1 MLCVTTYKFGCLLAV
16 PIKDP
21 SYGSFP
27 SENGPVLLHNIFFST
42 MSSDGGTDFDSTSDM
57 SSDANDHTDVPVG
70 LSDPQYV
77 AKKRRMLDAV
87 NRLRATGAQ
96 LDLDIPIIAV
106 LGSQSAGKSSLIEA
120 ISGITLPRA
129 SGTCTRCPTECQLS
143 HSSEPWRCVVSLRM
157 VTDPEGKVLSQPQKF
172 DFGGPILERSLVTER
187 IRRAQ
192 CAILNPST
200 SPDRFLEASPDA
212 LEERELSFSSNTI
225 CLEIYGR
232 DVDDLSFVDLP
243 GLIVGGEPRD
253 SRLVQ
258 QLAEEHIRKESCII
272 LLTIACETDFENQ
285 TAHRLAAQFDPSG
298 ARTIGVLTKPDRIPA
313 GEEAMWIGKIR
324 SGGVNGGIEYFSVKN
339 PDSQDI
345 RNGITYEQAREREAE
360 FFSTREPWSNLE
372 WLCQRRLGTDKLTK
386 RLGQVLSSLISKRL
400 PELQEELDRLLGQT
414 RQDISRLPKPP
425 SSEPVSEILKL
436 IGASVRSIQTLVDGV
451 PDEHG
456 LLQTLR
462 GPRDEFKEAIRQTA
476 PYFMPLESYRIVEF
490 PGRVPRFSF
499 LESEETWEEEPC
511 DISSPIFIDRVLE
524 KANSAVTREL
534 PGHYPYIVIKQYI
547 VDFVKRWEDPSRQ
560 FFDITKKELT
570 RRIQELVEEQFSQY
584 THGHL
589 KQGVRN
595 IMQSHIQKCADTAA
609 QQIGFLL
616 ADEHEP
622 FTLNVHYYTEYRSKF
637 LGHYERDRLMSTSR
651 VMRNLDPDCCS
662 PGMKII
668 LDEAISSLAKLGLH
682 WVDASSLVALLP
694 PDPMGTAIGIMADV
708 RAYFQ
713 VAYKRFV
720 DNIPMCIDR
729 ILLRGVTVGLEDAL
743 FDGLCINGP
752 GGYERCRKL
761 LSEPG
766 DVVERRSELEKRQQR
781 LLLARKELTEL
792 FE

>member
-1 MLCVTTYKFGCLLAV
+1 
-16 PIKDP
+16 
-21 SYGSFP
+21 
-27 SENGPVLLHNIFFST
+27 
-42 MSSDGGTDFDSTSDM
+42 MSSGQ
-57 SSDANDHTDVPVG
+57 NDHTDVPVG

-143 HSSEPWRCVVSLRM
+143 HSSEPWRCVVSLRR
-157 VTDPEGKVLSQPQKF
+157 VTDAEGKALSQPQKI
-172 DFGGPILERSLVTER
+172 DFGDPIFEKPLVTER

-192 CAILNPST
+192 CAILNPGT
-200 SPDRFLEASPDA
+200 SPEKFLEASDDV
-212 LEERELSFSSNTI
+212 LEERQLSFSSNTI
-225 CLEIYGR
+225 CLEICGR

-258 QLAEEHIRKESCII
+258 QLAEEHISKESCII
-272 LLTIACETDFENQ
+272 LLTITCETDFENQ

-298 ARTIGVLTKPDRIPA
+298 GRTIGVLTKPDRIPA

-324 SGGVNGGIEYFSVKN
+324 NGGVDGGIEYFSVKN

-345 RNGITYEQAREREAE
+345 RNGITYEQARENEAE
-360 FFSTREPWSNLE
+360 FFSIREPWSNLE
-372 WLCQRRLGTDKLTK
+372 WLCQRRLGTDNLTK
-386 RLGQVLSSLISKRL
+386 RLGEVLSSLISKRL
-400 PELQEELDRLLGQT
+400 PELQEELDRLLEQT
-414 RQDISRLPKPP
+414 QQDIDRLPKPP
-425 SSEPVSEILKL
+425 SSEPVSEVLKM
-436 IGASVRSIQTLVDGV
+436 INVFVQSIQRLVDGV
-451 PDEHG
+451 PDEDG

-462 GPRDEFKEAIRQTA
+462 EPRDEFKGAIRRTA
-476 PYFMPLESYRIVEF
+476 PYFLPRENGLIDNSPCLVQAVQAVQSPRTA
-490 PGRVPRFSF
+490 PRVPPFPF
-499 LESEETWEEEPC
+499 LSSEEMWEQELC
-511 DISSPIFIDRVLE
+511 NASSPVFIDDVLK

-547 VDFVKRWEDPSRQ
+547 VDFVERWEDPSRR
-560 FFDITKKELT
+560 FFDTTQKELT
-570 RRIQELVEEQFSQY
+570 SDVQLLVEKYFSQY

-589 KQGVRN
+589 KQGVRS

-622 FTLNVHYYTEYRSKF
+622 FALNTHYYTEYRSKF
-637 LGHYERDRLMSTSR
+637 LVHYKRHRLISTTDSR
-651 VMRNLDPDCCS
+651 VIRNLDPDTCS
-662 PGMKII
+662 PSMKAT
-668 LDEAISSLAKLGLH
+668 LDEAISSLTRLGLQS
-682 WVDASSLVALLP
+682 ASLAALLP
-694 PDPMGTAIGIMADV
+694 PDSMEPAIGIMADV

-729 ILLRGVTVGLEDAL
+729 TLLRGVTVGLEDAL
-743 FDGLCINGP
+743 FDGLGINGP

>member
-1 MLCVTTYKFGCLLAV
+1 M
-16 PIKDP
+16 
-21 SYGSFP
+21 S
-27 SENGPVLLHNIFFST
+27 
-42 MSSDGGTDFDSTSDM
+42 SSDGGTDFDSTSDV
-57 SSDANDHTDVPVG
+57 SSGANDHTDIPVG

-77 AKKRRMLDAV
+77 AKKRKMLDAV

-143 HSSEPWRCVVSLRM
+143 HSSEPWRCVVSLRR
-157 VTDPEGKVLSQPQKF
+157 VTDAEGKALSQPQKI
-172 DFGGPILERSLVTER
+172 DFGDAIFEKPLVTER

-192 CAILNPST
+192 CAILNPGT
-200 SPDRFLEASPDA
+200 SPEKFLEASDDV
-212 LEERELSFSSNTI
+212 LEERQLSFSSNTI

-258 QLAEEHIRKESCII
+258 QLAEEHISKESCII
-272 LLTIACETDFENQ
+272 LLTITCETDFENQ

-313 GEEAMWIGKIR
+313 GEEALWIGKIR
-324 SGGVNGGIEYFSVKN
+324 SGGVDGGVEYFSVKN

-345 RNGITYEQAREREAE
+345 KNGITYEQARENEAE
-360 FFSTREPWSNLE
+360 FFSNREPWSSLE

-400 PELQEELDRLLGQT
+400 PELQEELDRLLEQTQQEIGQ
-414 RQDISRLPKPP
+414 LPSPP
-425 SSEPVSEILKL
+425 SSEPVSEILKM
-436 IGASVRSIQTLVDGV
+436 INVFVQSIQRLVEGV
-451 PDEHG
+451 PDEDG

-462 GPRDEFKEAIRQTA
+462 EPRDEFKGEIRRTA
-476 PYFMPLESYRIVEF
+476 PYFLPLENFSNGNNLSLAVRSHRPGPRIV
-490 PGRVPRFSF
+490 PRVPPFSF
-499 LESEETWEEEPC
+499 LSSEETWEQEPC
-511 DISSPIFIDRVLE
+511 NASSPIFIDDVLK

-534 PGHYPYIVIKQYI
+534 PGYYPYIVIKQYI
-547 VDFVKRWEDPSRQ
+547 VDFVERWEDPSRR
-560 FFDITKKELT
+560 FFDTTQKELT
-570 RRIQELVEEQFSQY
+570 SDVQLLVEKYFSQY

-589 KQGVRN
+589 KQGVRS

-622 FTLNVHYYTEYRSKF
+622 FTLNTHYYTEYRSKF
-637 LGHYERDRLMSTSR
+637 LGHYKRHRLISTSDSR
-651 VMRNLDPDCCS
+651 IIRNLDPDTCS
-662 PGMKII
+662 PSMKAT
-668 LDEAISSLAKLGLH
+668 LDEAISSLTRLGLQS
-682 WVDASSLVALLP
+682 ASLATLLP
-694 PDPMGTAIGIMADV
+694 PDSMEPAITIMADV

-729 ILLRGVTVGLEDAL
+729 TLLRGVTVGLEDAL
-743 FDGLCINGP
+743 FDGLGINGP

-766 DVVERRSELEKRQQR
+766 DVVERRSELEKRRQR

>member
-1 MLCVTTYKFGCLLAV
+1 M
-16 PIKDP
+16 
-21 SYGSFP
+21 S
-27 SENGPVLLHNIFFST
+27 
-42 MSSDGGTDFDSTSDM
+42 SSDGGTDFDSTSDM
-57 SSDANDHTDVPVG
+57 SSSQNDHTGAPVG

-77 AKKRRMLDAV
+77 AKKRKMLDAV
-87 NRLRATGAQ
+87 NRLRATG
-96 LDLDIPIIAV
+96 
-106 LGSQSAGKSSLIEA
+106 
-120 ISGITLPRA
+120 
-129 SGTCTRCPTECQLS
+129 CPTECQLS
-143 HSSEPWRCVVSLRM
+143 HSSEPWRCVVSLRR
-157 VTDPEGKVLSQPQKF
+157 VTDAEGKVLSQPQKI
-172 DFGGPILERSLVTER
+172 DFGGPIFEKSLVTER

-192 CAILNPST
+192 CAILNPSS

-225 CLEIYGR
+225 CLEICGR

-324 SGGVNGGIEYFSVKN
+324 SGGVDGGIEYFSVKN

-400 PELQEELDRLLGQT
+400 PELQEELDRLLEQT

-425 SSEPVSEILKL
+425 SSEPS
-436 IGASVRSIQTLVDGV
+436 LVDGV

-476 PYFMPLESYRIVEF
+476 PYFMPLESD
-490 PGRVPRFSF
+490 RVDSTPWDR
-499 LESEETWEEEPC
+499 SEETWEEEPC
-511 DISSPIFIDRVLE
+511 DTSSPIFIDRVLE

-570 RRIQELVEEQFSQY
+570 RRIQELVEEQFAQY
-584 THGHL
+584 AHGHL

-622 FTLNVHYYTEYRSKF
+622 FALNVHYYTEYRSKF
-637 LGHYERDRLMSTSR
+637 FAHYRRDRLMSTSR
-651 VMRNLDPDCCS
+651 VIRNLDPDSCTPS
-662 PGMKII
+662 MKIA
-668 LDEAISSLAKLGLH
+668 LDGAISSLAKLGLH
-682 WVDASSLVALLP
+682 SVDASSLAALLP

-729 ILLRGVTVGLEDAL
+729 TLLRGVTVGLEDAL
-743 FDGLCINGP
+743 FDGLGINGP

-766 DVVERRSELEKRQQR
+766 DVVERRSELEKRR
-781 LLLARKELTEL
+781 LRLQLARKELTEL